1 LAEARRRARAEFG
14 AVEVFKD
21 ECRQA
26 RGLQLMDELRQDV
39 RYAARQ
45 MARSPVFTIAAVV
58 SLALGIGANTAIFS
72 VMDAVFFRNLA
83 LRSPHQLYFL
93 GHTSG
98 SDLTTSANY
107 PLYERY
113 RDAGLF
119 AGVTAYSGESFLVS
133 TDEGVA
139 RVNGQFASGNYHDV
153 LGVPFILGRGFR
165 GESDRAIGAS
175 PIAVIS
181 EAYWS
186 AKFGRDPDVIGRTLV
201 IRGLQLT
208 IVGVTA
214 PAFDGLYPG
223 FRVDVTVPLSVRALG
238 EPSFLDARDGW
249 TSLSLVARL
258 VDDMSVEQATAAVG
272 PLFTRFWMEPENAW
286 ARRGPFADARIGVV
300 VPAARGSG
308 ELRGR
313 YGSALGILMG
323 MVATLLLIACVNLAN
338 LFHARA
344 TARTREVTVRLGLG
358 ASRFRL
364 IRQFLTESCLLAA
377 VGGALGLIVAYWSAR
392 SLVSFVGSGPFPV
405 LLDVSLNGKVLGFTA
420 AISAL
425 TGAAFGLLPALR
437 STRVD
442 LITSLK
448 QTGASPTRR
457 GEAVAGHV
465 LVAGQIALCMVLVAA
480 CGLLVRSLRNLNAVE
495 TGFARDNV
503 LLFDIETVRSAEQRP
518 VYFAVLL
525 ERMRA
530 LPGVQSAALAMR
542 SPVDFSMQLR
552 RIEVPGF
559 TPPPG
564 TEGVSS
570 NTVTPEYFR
579 TLDIALLRGRG
590 FTDQDRQ
597 NRPKV
602 ALASESMARAWF
614 GNTEAIGRDIV
625 LGGNQDTL
633 TIVGIVADARHEG
646 IRETAPPT
654 VYTPLTQPGEAFDGS
669 VSVPANLTVLLR
681 TRGDVGTLTTALV
694 DSVRA
699 LGADAVVS
707 WIRTMEQQMAV
718 TLTRERLLAHLST
731 AFAILALLL
740 ATTGLYGVMSY
751 NMARRRRDIGI
762 RMALGATRAAL
773 VRHVLRDVLVLS
785 LAGIAAGSV
794 LTFASTRV
802 VASFLFGVGPN
813 DPVTLSAV
821 ATLLLGTI
829 LAAGYLPARQAAA
842 LDPMRT
848 LRVD

>member
-1 LAEARRRARAEFG
+1 
-14 AVEVFKD
+14 
-21 ECRQA
+21 
-26 RGLQLMDELRQDV
+26 
-39 RYAARQ
+39 
-45 MARSPVFTIAAVV
+45 
-58 SLALGIGANTAIFS
+58 
-72 VMDAVFFRNLA
+72 
-83 LRSPHQLYFL
+83 
-93 GHTSG
+93 
-98 SDLTTSANY
+98 
-107 PLYERY
+107 
-113 RDAGLF
+113 
-119 AGVTAYSGESFLVS
+119 
-133 TDEGVA
+133 
-139 RVNGQFASGNYHDV
+139 
-153 LGVPFILGRGFR
+153 
-165 GESDRAIGAS
+165 
-175 PIAVIS
+175 
-181 EAYWS
+181 
-186 AKFGRDPDVIGRTLV
+186 
-201 IRGLQLT
+201 
-208 IVGVTA
+208 
-214 PAFDGLYPG
+214 
-223 FRVDVTVPLSVRALG
+223 
-238 EPSFLDARDGW
+238 
-249 TSLSLVARL
+249 
-258 VDDMSVEQATAAVG
+258 
-272 PLFTRFWMEPENAW
+272 
-286 ARRGPFADARIGVV
+286 
-300 VPAARGSG
+300 
-308 ELRGR
+308 
-313 YGSALGILMG
+313 
-323 MVATLLLIACVNLAN
+323 
-338 LFHARA
+338 
-344 TARTREVTVRLGLG
+344 
-358 ASRFRL
+358 
-364 IRQFLTESCLLAA
+364 
-377 VGGALGLIVAYWSAR
+377 
-392 SLVSFVGSGPFPV
+392 
-405 LLDVSLNGKVLGFTA
+405 
-420 AISAL
+420 
-425 TGAAFGLLPALR
+425 
-437 STRVD
+437 
-442 LITSLK
+442 
-448 QTGASPTRR
+448 
-457 GEAVAGHV
+457 
-465 LVAGQIALCMVLVAA
+465 
-480 CGLLVRSLRNLNAVE
+480 
-495 TGFARDNV
+495 
-503 LLFDIETVRSAEQRP
+503 LFDIETVRPAEQRP
-518 VYFAVLL
+518 VYFALLL